1 MGSNVSVVYTQHN
14 IINNNMISKIVISG
28 VCTVYDVY
36 DDVCIYIDIC
46 PPNPNPDPMTKS

>member
-28 VCTVYDVY
+28 VCTVYD
-36 DDVCIYIDIC
+36 DVCIYIDIC